1 MNKPTVFNKAE
12 ILYSSV
18 MTDELN
24 TNSTIAIVDFQN
36 NDNQAVVN
44 SAIMIA
50 ELRDYNK
57 PMGVATYKTSD
68 EMPEA
73 LTKEN
78 FLRDWSIKE
87 AMFKM
92 SDDNSFDPKKYD
104 IINTF
109 DTQTKVVKYKN
120 EQYALALVQE
130 SKGFVS
136 YHFYSDDIAFM

>member
-57 PMGVATYKTSD
+57 SMGVATYKTSD

-73 LTKEN
+73 LRK
-78 FLRDWSIKE
+78 
-87 AMFKM
+87 AMP
-92 SDDNSFDPKKYD
+92 DIEELKK
-104 IINTF
+104 
-109 DTQTKVVKYKN
+109 
-120 EQYALALVQE
+120 LL
-130 SKGFVS
+130 
-136 YHFYSDDIAFM
+136 